1 MPMDMKEVL
10 QRYETDLSQV
20 EEHLSRHLHS
30 EISLIPIV
38 IQHLIA
44 SGGKRIRPL
53 MLLASA
59 DLCGYRGE
67 RRYPLSAVIEYI
79 HTATLLHDDVIDS
92 AETRRGKPSANNVWG
107 NSASVL
113 VGDFLYSRS
122 FTLMTNDGDLAIIKL
137 MSETTNIMAEGE
149 VFQLMKCGDVGIT
162 EEDYF
167 TLIEKK
173 TAVLMAAACAVG
185 GLMAGA
191 QPAHVE
197 ALRSFGYKM
206 GFAFQLTDD
215 TLDYVAAEKEF
226 GKAIGMDLKEGK
238 ITLPL
243 IRTLASC
250 SAGEKEIIR
259 GIVEK
264 KQAGEEDIR
273 TVLAH
278 IGKYDGIRYAL
289 DKAKT
294 IVNEGKA
301 LLAPFR
307 DCEARAALTAMA
319 DFILARSL

>member
-1 MPMDMKEVL
+1 MDLKNVL
-10 QRYETDLSQV
+10 KRYEADLRQV
-20 EEHLSRHLHS
+20 EEHLERHLHS
-30 EISLIPIV
+30 EISLIPVV

-53 MLLASA
+53 ILLASA
-59 DLCGYRGE
+59 DLFGYRGE

-79 HTATLLHDDVIDS
+79 HTATLLHDDVIDH
-92 AETRRGKPSANNVWG
+92 ADTRRGKPSANNVWG

-122 FTLMTNDGDLAIIKL
+122 FTLMTTDGDLAIIKL

-185 GLMAGA
+185 ALVAGA
-191 QPAHVE
+191 QPAQVD
-197 ALRSFGYKM
+197 ALRLFGYKM

-243 IRTLASC
+243 IRTLAQCTSQERDQIRAIVERKQA
-250 SAGEKEIIR
+250 AGEDIHRVSALIR
-259 GIVEK
+259 
-264 KQAGEEDIR
+264 
-273 TVLAH
+273 
-278 IGKYDGIRYAL
+278 KYDGIRYSL
-289 DKAKT
+289 DRAKT
-294 IVNEGKA
+294 IVEDGKA
-301 LLAPFR
+301 CLQPFE
-307 DCEARAALTAMA
+307 DGEAKAALMA
-319 DFILARSL
+319 VADYILARNL

>member
-1 MPMDMKEVL
+1 MDMKDVL
-10 QRYETDLSQV
+10 KRYETDLKQV
-20 EEHLSRHLHS
+20 EEHLTRHLHS
-30 EISLIPIV
+30 EISLIPVV

-59 DLCGYRGE
+59 ELCGYRGE

-122 FTLMTNDGDLAIIKL
+122 FTLMTTDGDLAIIKL

-185 GLMAGA
+185 ALMAGA
-191 QPAHVE
+191 QPAQVE
-197 ALRSFGYKM
+197 ALRQFGYKM

-250 SAGEKEIIR
+250 TAEEKEIIR

-264 KQAGEEDIR
+264 RQAGEEDIR

-278 IGKYDGIRYAL
+278 IGKHDGIRYAL
-289 DKAKT
+289 DRAKT
-294 IVNEGKA
+294 IVKEGKA
-301 LLAPFR
+301 LLAPFN
-307 DCEARAALTAMA
+307 DCEAKAALTAMA

>member
-1 MPMDMKEVL
+1 MDMKEVL
-10 QRYETDLSQV
+10 QRYETDLKEV

-30 EISLIPIV
+30 EISLIPVV

-149 VFQLMKCGDVGIT
+149 VFQLMK
-162 EEDYF
+162 
-167 TLIEKK
+167 
-173 TAVLMAAACAVG
+173 
-185 GLMAGA
+185 
-191 QPAHVE
+191 
-197 ALRSFGYKM
+197 
-206 GFAFQLTDD
+206 
-215 TLDYVAAEKEF
+215 
-226 GKAIGMDLKEGK
+226 
-238 ITLPL
+238 
-243 IRTLASC
+243 
-250 SAGEKEIIR
+250 
-259 GIVEK
+259 
-264 KQAGEEDIR
+264 
-273 TVLAH
+273 
-278 IGKYDGIRYAL
+278 
-289 DKAKT
+289 
-294 IVNEGKA
+294 
-301 LLAPFR
+301 
-307 DCEARAALTAMA
+307 
-319 DFILARSL
+319 

>member
-1 MPMDMKEVL
+1 MDMKDVL
-10 QRYETDLSQV
+10 KRYETDLKQV
-20 EEHLSRHLHS
+20 EAHLERHLHS
-30 EISLIPIV
+30 EIPLIPVV

-79 HTATLLHDDVIDS
+79 HTATLLHDDVIDH

-185 GLMAGA
+185 ALMAGA
-191 QPAHVE
+191 EPAQVE

-243 IRTLASC
+243 IRTLAQCTSE
-250 SAGEKEIIR
+250 EKEQIR
-259 GIVEK
+259 GIVER
-264 KQAGEEDIR
+264 KQASEEDIR
-273 TVLAH
+273 TVSAL
-278 IGKYDGIRYAL
+278 IGSYDGIRHAL
-289 DKAKT
+289 GRARN
-294 IVNEGKA
+294 IIAEGKA
-301 LLAPFR
+301 LLAGFESG
-307 DCEARAALTAMA
+307 EAKSSLIAMA
-319 DFILARSL
+319 DFIGERTL